1 MLLPGIVTGA
11 QGGTQA
17 GAALCTRVQALL
29 ETIEKAHLGAIS
41 GAEADDIGPAP
52 FQTAHL

>member
-1 MLLPGIVTGA
+1 MLLTGIVTGT

-17 GAALCTRVQALL
+17 GTALRTRLQALL

-41 GAEADDIGPAP
+41 GAEAADVGPAP
-52 FQTAHL
+52 FSTVQL